1 MSKNTDWHGIAVG
14 ATVAILILAG
24 VMIVSHYQGRKEARK
39 KIENCEFKL
48 RDNSGARR
56 TYMTTA
62 PEITQNKHLRLVI
75 DSLAQANNNL
85 ALENLEEFEK
95 NQGLISRLMWIANYN
110 DSVANARVA
119 EFDSTRNQL
128 LREIKRYQ
136 KKLK

>member
-48 RDNSGARR
+48 RDNAEARR
-56 TYMTTA
+56 IYIATA

-75 DSLAQANNNL
+75 DSLARANNNL

-95 NQGLISRLMWIANYN
+95 NQRLISRLGWIANCN

-119 EFDSTRNQL
+119 EFDSTQNQL
-128 LREIKRYQ
+128 LREIQRYQ
-136 KKLK
+136 EKLK